1 MTQRSTDRTL
11 SVHVFLQ
18 RSMRCE
24 ADPIEPGHV
33 SIERAIFT
41 FPFAQP
47 EGLLLL
53 AWALGGFPWPRP
65 SGPDGPEAGPA
76 FFTRA
81 GPARTGGIFPA

>member
-1 MTQRSTDRTL
+1 
-11 SVHVFLQ
+11 
-18 RSMRCE
+18 MRCE

-81 GPARTGGIFPA
+81 GACTHRVHFSRLTFMLY